1 MNSDDESSSRRHTA
15 RRRRADLQAQLRVT
29 REDIERQVRDGR
41 ERFDQ
46 VNERIEARTGR
57 NLFLAIIIGV
67 VLGAGLVASLIFVKV
82 VFVIFAT
89 IIVGFTAFELAQAL
103 RRTGRFVDPVA
114 AAISA
119 VVIIGTA
126 YFIDA
131 PSRGMVLAGGIA
143 FVVVFRLVAQM
154 ASGSTRGVKDIIS
167 DLATAAFI
175 QIYVPW
181 LASFAVVLVAQENGE
196 WWTLGFIILVVS
208 VDIGAYVAGLSFGKH
223 AMAPMISPNK
233 TWEGF
238 AGAAACS
245 ILVGILLA
253 LFMIG
258 QPWWIG
264 VILGL
269 LILGSATVG
278 DLTESMIKRDMGIKD
293 MSSWLPGHGGFLDR
307 LDSILPSAAVMF
319 GVYTVVMH

>member
-154 ASGSTRGVKDIIS
+154 ASGSSRGVKDIIS

-245 ILVGILLA
+245 ILVGVLLA